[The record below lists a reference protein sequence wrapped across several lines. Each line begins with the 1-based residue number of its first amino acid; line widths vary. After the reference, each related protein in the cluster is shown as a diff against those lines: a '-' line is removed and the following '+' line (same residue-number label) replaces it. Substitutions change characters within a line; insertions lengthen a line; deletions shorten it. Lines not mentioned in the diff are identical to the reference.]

1 MLTRLNRILGRQDG
15 EHREIRGRQNEDGLQ
30 STCHTSRNKWFWGK
44 HRTARKASST
54 PFFLTEQEQQL
65 NQVEKLELQLQMM
78 MNDRNELREFLS
90 HYNNELNNR
99 LNLEHEMQNTEHKKD
114 MSDVKKL
121 PKAISEA
128 LYKCIELSEKTKIYH
143 TLYSQHLSEQIQL
156 KEKVR
161 ILLEDKK
168 NLQGEQILLQESH
181 AEAKRL
187 CEESHEKIYDL
198 WTR

>member
-90 HYNNELNNR
+90 HYNNELNN
-99 LNLEHEMQNTEHKKD
+99 
-114 MSDVKKL
+114 S
-121 PKAISEA
+121 
-128 LYKCIELSEKTKIYH
+128 